1 MSSGVIAVIRTE
13 ESEYALTLGRGFS
26 ETDVDAIEIT
36 MTVPDALGVIER
48 LIGEGVKRV
57 GGGTVRTIEQVQRL
71 SKIGASFVVS
81 PNLDE
86 KIVKE
91 AVNLGIPVT
100 PGTLTPS
107 EMVQAMQ
114 WGATSQKVFP
124 INAVGGQSYV
134 KSVLEP
140 LPDLSLV
147 VSGGVQTY
155 EVNSYLDLGC
165 VGVCLGAA
173 LWRLEDAASGQSQKV
188 RAYAEAAL
196 ARVAIG
202 K

>member
-1 MSSGVIAVIRTE
+1 MSSGVIAVIRTN

-26 ETDVDAIEIT
+26 ETSVDAIEIT
-36 MTVPDALGVIER
+36 MTVPNAIDVIER

-71 SKIGASFVVS
+71 SKIGANFVVS

-86 KIVKE
+86 GIVKE
-91 AVNLGIPVT
+91 AVRLGIPVT

-114 WGATSQKVFP
+114 WGATSEKVFP
-124 INAVGGQSYV
+124 INAMGGQSYV
-134 KSVLEP
+134 RSVLEP
-140 LPDLSLV
+140 LPDLALV

-165 VGVCLGAA
+165 VGVCLGGA
-173 LWRLEDAASGQSQKV
+173 LWRKEDAASGDPMKV
-188 RAYAEAAL
+188 RAYAEGAL

>member
-1 MSSGVIAVIRTE
+1 MSSGVIAVVRTDY
-13 ESEYALTLGRGFS
+13 SEYALTLGRGFS
-26 ETDVDAIEIT
+26 ETKVDAIEIT
-36 MTVPDALGVIER
+36 MTVPNAIDVIEQ

-57 GGGTVRTIEQVQRL
+57 GGGTVRTIDQVQRL
-71 SKIGASFVVS
+71 VKVGASFVVS

-91 AVNLGIPVT
+91 CVYLGIPVT

-114 WGATSQKVFP
+114 WGATSEKVFP
-124 INAVGGQSYV
+124 INAVGGKGYV
-134 KSVLEP
+134 KTILEP

-165 VGVCLGAA
+165 VGVCLGGA
-173 LWRLEDAASGQSQKV
+173 LWREVDAATGDFNKI
-188 RAYAEAAL
+188 RAYAENAL
-196 ARVAIG
+196 TRVAAG

>member
-1 MSSGVIAVIRTE
+1 MSSGVVAVIRTNHP
-13 ESEYALTLGRGFS
+13 EYALTIGRGLS
-26 ETDVDAIEIT
+26 ETTVDSIEIT
-36 MTVPDALGVIER
+36 MTVPNAIDVIER
-48 LIGEGVKRV
+48 LIGEGVQRV

-71 SKIGASFVVS
+71 AKVGATFVVS
-81 PNLDE
+81 PHLDE

-91 AVNLGIPVT
+91 SVRLGLPVT

-107 EMVQAMQ
+107 EMVQAMN

-147 VSGGVQTY
+147 VSGGVRTY

-165 VGVCLGAA
+165 VGVCLGGA
-173 LWRLEDAASGQSQKV
+173 LWRVSDAASGDPSKV
-188 RAYAEAAL
+188 KEYAVGAL
-196 ARVAIG
+196 ARVAVG

>member
-1 MSSGVIAVIRTE
+1 MSSGVIAVIRTN
-13 ESEYALTLGRGFS
+13 SPDYALTLGRGFS
-26 ETDVDAIEIT
+26 NTSVDAIEIT
-36 MTVPDALGVIER
+36 MTVPGAIEIIEQ
-48 LIGEGVKRV
+48 LIGEGVQRV
-57 GGGTVRTIEQVQRL
+57 GGGTVRTVEQIRRL
-71 SKIGASFVVS
+71 SKVGAKFIIS
-81 PNLDE
+81 PHLE
-86 KIVKE
+86 EQLVKE
-91 AVNLGIPVT
+91 AVQLGLPVT

-107 EMVQAMQ
+107 EMVQALN

-124 INAVGGQSYV
+124 INAVGGHSYV
-134 KSVLEP
+134 MSVLEP

-165 VGVCLGAA
+165 IGVCLGGA
-173 LWRLEDAASGQSQKV
+173 LWRAEDAASGDPQRVKE
-188 RAYAEAAL
+188 YADVAL

>member
-1 MSSGVIAVIRTE
+1 MSSGVIAVIRTDDPQQ
-13 ESEYALTLGRGFS
+13 ALTLGRGFS
-26 ETDVDAIEIT
+26 NTSVDAIEIT
-36 MTVPDALGVIER
+36 MTVPNALEIIEQ
-48 LIGEGVKRV
+48 LIGEGIQRV
-57 GGGTVRTIEQVQRL
+57 GGGTVRTVEQVRRL
-71 SKIGASFVVS
+71 AKVGANFVVS
-81 PNLDE
+81 PHLDE

-91 AVNLGIPVT
+91 AVSLGVPVT
-100 PGTLTPS
+100 PGTLTPT
-107 EMVQAMQ
+107 EMVLALQ

-124 INAVGGQSYV
+124 IGALGGQNYV

-147 VSGGVQTY
+147 VSGGVQTH

-165 VGVCLGAA
+165 VGVCLGGAH
-173 LWRLEDAASGQSQKV
+173 WRVEDAATGDAGKV
-188 RAYAEAAL
+188 QRYADAAL

>member
-1 MSSGVIAVIRTE
+1 MSSGVVAVVRTDDPQ
-13 ESEYALTLGRGFS
+13 YALTLGRGFS
-26 ETDVDAIEIT
+26 ETSVDFIEIT
-36 MTVPDALGVIER
+36 MTVPSAIDVIEQ
-48 LIGEGVKRV
+48 LIGEGVQRV
-57 GGGTVRTIEQVQRL
+57 GGGTVRTVEQVRRL
-71 SKIGASFVVS
+71 AKVGATFIVS
-81 PNLDE
+81 PHLDE

-91 AVNLGIPVT
+91 SVHLGMRVT

-107 EMVQAMQ
+107 EMVQAMN

-165 VGVCLGAA
+165 VGVCLGGA
-173 LWRLEDAASGQSQKV
+173 LWRLEDASSGDPKKIK
-188 RAYAEAAL
+188 RYAEEAL

>member
-1 MSSGVIAVIRTE
+1 MSSGVIAVIRTDQ
-13 ESEYALTLGRGFS
+13 SEYALTLGRGFS
-26 ETDVDAIEIT
+26 DTSVDAIEIT
-36 MTVPDALGVIER
+36 MTVPDAIDVIER

-57 GGGTVRTIEQVQRL
+57 GGGTVRTVEQVRRL
-71 SKIGASFVVS
+71 AKIGAGFVVS

-91 AVNLGIPVT
+91 AVSLGISVT

-107 EMVQAMQ
+107 EMVQALQ
-114 WGATSQKVFP
+114 WGATSEKVFP
-124 INAVGGQSYV
+124 INAVGGQSYI

-165 VGVCLGAA
+165 VGVCLGGA
-173 LWRLEDAASGQSQKV
+173 LWRVEDAASGDPKRVQ
-188 RAYAEAAL
+188 AYAEAAL